1 LGPIV
6 RLASRVMTPAAPQ
19 GENVLEMRGISM
31 RFGEVWVLNDVNL
44 SLRRGTIH
52 AIVGHNGAGKSTLMK
67 IALGVFEP
75 TSGEVRIGSQ
85 PLTYSKPAA
94 ARDLGLGMVFQE
106 RSLIPTLN
114 GLDNLFLNS
123 ERKNRVGLL
132 RRRQEA
138 KEAVALLD
146 QLGIPRLLL
155 QLGVSEM
162 STIEQEL
169 LEIAKALRLSDRVL
183 TLDEPTAPFG
193 QAEIHRLFE
202 FIRTVAARGTGI
214 ILITH
219 HLGEVFA
226 VSDHVTCLREGRIVL
241 STRTSD
247 TSMSQLIRAM
257 LGRSS
262 VVFERGEQPRDS
274 KAGVPRPSRK
284 PRLSVSHLQVGEKLA
299 DVSFDVQEGEI
310 LGLAGLAG
318 SGRSTLLRTL
328 FGDLRPN
335 GGEVRVDGNLYRP
348 RSPRDA
354 IVRGVYMIPEDRG
367 RHGVVLTKSITEN
380 TVMPVLQR
388 FVNRLRL
395 LQMSGGRAATREV
408 MARVGIR
415 ARGIDQLV
423 GELSGGNQQKVVLGK
438 ALAVGARL
446 MLLDEPT
453 FGVDIGATREI
464 IRQVREM
471 AEGGA
476 AVLWATSD
484 LRELL
489 EAADRVIVLRD
500 GVIERSIDRGDPD
513 FNEDVVIARMQRT
526 QYVQLADA
534 AQGRRAD
541 D

>member
-1 LGPIV
+1 
-6 RLASRVMTPAAPQ
+6 MTLAAPSR
-19 GENVLEMRGISM
+19 EASLEMHDISM

-44 SLRRGTIH
+44 SVTPGTVH

-67 IALGVFEP
+67 IALGVYEP
-75 TSGEVRIGSQ
+75 TRGEVRIGGQ
-85 PLTYSKPAA
+85 PLSFSRPAA

-123 ERKNRVGLL
+123 ERVSPFRLI

-138 KEAVALLD
+138 NEAGALLD
-146 QLGIPRLLL
+146 QLGIPRQLL

-169 LEIAKALRLSDRVL
+169 LEIAKALRLSDKVL
-183 TLDEPTAPFG
+183 ILDEPTAPLG
-193 QAEIHRLFE
+193 RAEIQRLFQ
-202 FIRTVAARGTGI
+202 FMRVVAARATGI
-214 ILITH
+214 VLITH

-226 VSDHVTCLREGRIVL
+226 ISDHVTCLREGSVVL
-241 STRTSD
+241 SSPTRD
-247 TSMSQLIRAM
+247 TTMSELIRAM

-262 VVFERGEQPRDS
+262 IVVEGRDRPGDVRVRAAAPS
-274 KAGVPRPSRK
+274 KTPS
-284 PRLSVSHLQVGEKLA
+284 LSVGHLRVGEKLL
-299 DVSFDVQEGEI
+299 DVSFEVQPGEI

-328 FGDLRPN
+328 FGDLHPSA
-335 GGEVRVDGNLYRP
+335 GELLIDGKPYRP

-354 IVRGVYMIPEDRG
+354 IARGVYLIPEDRG
-367 RHGVVLTKSITEN
+367 RHGVVLSKSVNEN
-380 TVMPVLQR
+380 TVLPILQR

-395 LQMSGGRAATREV
+395 LRMSDGRAATRDV
-408 MARVGIR
+408 VARLDIR
-415 ARGIDQLV
+415 ARGIDQIV

-438 ALAVGARL
+438 ALVVGAKL

-471 AEGGA
+471 ARAGT

-500 GVIERSIDRGDPD
+500 GVIESSIDRGETD

-526 QYVQLADA
+526 QYIQAPDA
-534 AQGRRAD
+534 AEDRGAEG
-541 D
+541 